1 MCNFLVWKRL
11 QYGLKGKNGYPI
23 FQLTD
28 GRYARFFDYEK
39 EEYESD
45 WGCFE
50 SIKAFVKE
58 NKVKGPVVISNQK
71 PDSSGNIKIT
81 YVKDYVPQ
89 HVYKTFVKCVIGLI
103 GNESLFPFVKTI
115 DWLRYG
121 NDNIQLPDVV
131 LLKCKR
137 LILEPELY
145 IFTRKKLCDYRIPYC
160 YGELRILDTIFV
172 FIIPFT
178 ENDKYDFVDEKECRI
193 FLEMLRNQYGRYET
207 ENFSSIVPRKID
219 EQCVI
224 SKQII

>member
-1 MCNFLVWKRL
+1 MRI
-11 QYGLKGKNGYPI
+11 NGYPI

-45 WGCFE
+45 WGYFE
-50 SIKAFVKE
+50 SIKTFVKE
-58 NKVKGPVVISNQK
+58 NKVKGPVVISNQM
-71 PDSSGNIKIT
+71 PDSSGNIEIT

-103 GNESLFPFVKTI
+103 GNESLSSFVKTI

-131 LLKCKR
+131 LFKCKR

-193 FLEMLRNQYGRYET
+193 FLEMLRNRYGRYGT
-207 ENFSSIVPRKID
+207 ENFSSIVPRKIE
-219 EQCVI
+219 EQCLI